1 MENTEDILLNDKKGD
16 VRQMGYLASFL
27 TLGTQGG
34 SLVLPDFNINFQP
47 MIDIIYSFLPA
58 IMPVLLIMQGI
69 RFGLNLLRGALS

>member
-1 MENTEDILLNDKKGD
+1 MEIYKDFLLDRDRKET
-16 VRQMGYLASFL
+16 VMGYLASL
-27 TLGTQGG
+27 ISLGTEGG

>member
-27 TLGTQGG
+27 TLGTQPA
-34 SLVLPDFNINFQP
+34 VTVPDFNIDFQP

>member
-1 MENTEDILLNDKKGD
+1 MENSQDYILIDKKGD

-27 TLGTQGG
+27 TLGTEPG
-34 SLVLPDFNINFQP
+34 LTLPDFNINFQP

>member
-1 MENTEDILLNDKKGD
+1 MENSQDYILNDKKGD

-27 TLGTQGG
+27 TLGTG
-34 SLVLPDFNINFQP
+34 SAVTVPDFNIDFQP

>member
-1 MENTEDILLNDKKGD
+1 MLN
-16 VRQMGYLASFL
+16 YLFL
-27 TLGTQGG
+27 ATVT
-34 SLVLPDFNINFQP
+34 VPDFNIDFQP

>member
-1 MENTEDILLNDKKGD
+1 
-16 VRQMGYLASFL
+16 MGYLASFL
-27 TLGTQGG
+27 TVGTG
-34 SLVLPDFNINFQP
+34 LTLPDFNINFQP